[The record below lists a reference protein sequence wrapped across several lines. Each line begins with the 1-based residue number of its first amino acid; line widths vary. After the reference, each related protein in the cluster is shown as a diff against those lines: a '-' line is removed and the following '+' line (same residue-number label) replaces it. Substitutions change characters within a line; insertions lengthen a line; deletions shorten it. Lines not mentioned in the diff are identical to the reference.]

1 MLTTVSTSLILFLY
15 TVYRCIILN
24 PVAIKSLP
32 FVQKALSPAFRRLL
46 SDSAAKGRGGVVV
59 NNYAAYI
66 STFKA
71 AGYEALDILNSPES
85 LLKQLRG
92 FVGFIYSQYE
102 CKPAYNVSLVVF
114 GTFNALTKHEIDTP
128 QLSAIKVNQDIG
140 QCIAEFKSLQVS
152 PERLAYLD
160 GWQLKSKEGKGFNFA
175 IGEFHEAFGGELAA
189 DIYRNTYEY
198 GITQKSST
206 LRPRLKGLSALLN
219 SFTSHC
225 NSANDLR
232 AQLKT
237 HKLSAFLEKVMWCSF
252 SSYLAKGNKNA
263 IFFKSWAQVINVFRI
278 CFIDSGLI
286 DEPVRPILT
295 PPFKGDSQPIAKI
308 ATGGKL
314 TSNEEQL
321 WLASI
326 PLHIKDEAA
335 IQIIEDRLR
344 ASEEHV
350 RGSYHAVFERIKEKH
365 ERNLKLAKIG
375 SVKPIRGGGVKRN
388 EYVPVGR
395 DNLANSIA
403 TFYTYGIGAIDTNYN
418 LFFGGY
424 FTNRDRLT
432 TSALMDELNL
442 PNTATLGALCTL
454 LVLEHPEITPS
465 TLESWELFD
474 KNGQMIGYKQVG
486 GNYVIVVYKNR
497 KGAAKAQQD
506 IILNEYSQSIVTTLI
521 GHTEL
526 ARQYLKVNPSTDEY
540 QENAW
545 RYMLI
550 KADMTKASWCF
561 SFGNNISSASIK
573 NSYRQWVYNHSSGMN
588 EADRLLLSKSVGL
601 RSGRKLRAIRTYI
614 NTHSLRKV
622 AEVLGHETVNVEL
635 LNKYLPSALMDFF
648 NARWVRQ
655 FQNALIYIAMQESDY
670 LFEAVDIKPENLD
683 EFLQNHGIHDI
694 PKLFGE
700 FKNNATLSLIEK
712 EEPRDRFDE
721 VTLTITK
728 NVMRVLIAV
737 KSIVDHSKEVRD
749 GQIFR
754 DIVSTWYEAATL
766 ILTEDTRES
775 TINAERSQLIA
786 IAKETPLDTQLVVG
800 ALTC

>member
-1 MLTTVSTSLILFLY
+1 
-15 TVYRCIILN
+15 
-24 PVAIKSLP
+24 
-32 FVQKALSPAFRRLL
+32 
-46 SDSAAKGRGGVVV
+46 
-59 NNYAAYI
+59 
-66 STFKA
+66 
-71 AGYEALDILNSPES
+71 
-85 LLKQLRG
+85 LKQLRG
-92 FVGFIYSQYE
+92 FVGFIYSQYD
-102 CKPAYNVSLVVF
+102 CKPAYNVTHSVIR
-114 GTFNALTKHEIDTP
+114 TFKALTKHEIDTP
-128 QLSAIKVNQDIG
+128 QRSPFKVNEGIR

-152 PERLAYLD
+152 PDRLALLD
-160 GWQLKSKEGKGFNFA
+160 GWQLKSKEGKVINFA
-175 IGEFHEAFGGELAA
+175 IGEFHEAFGDELTA
-189 DIYRNTYEY
+189 DIYHHACEY
-198 GITQKSST
+198 GTTQKSTT
-206 LRPRLKGLSALLN
+206 LRNGVNALTDLLN
-219 SFTSHC
+219 SFATLC
-225 NSANDLR
+225 NNADDLR

-237 HKLSAFLEKVMWCSF
+237 NKLSAFLEKVMWCSF
-252 SSYLAKGNKNA
+252 ISHLAKDNKSA
-263 IFFKSWAQVINVFRI
+263 IFFSVWSKKINVFRI

-286 DEPVRPILT
+286 DEPVRPILI
-295 PPFKGDSQPIAKI
+295 PPFKDDSQPIAKI

-314 TSNEEQL
+314 TSSEEQL

-350 RGSYHAVFERIKEKH
+350 RASYHAVFEHIKEKH
-365 ERNLKLAKIG
+365 ERNLELAKTG
-375 SVKPIRGGGVKRN
+375 MVKPIKGGAGGGVKRN

-395 DNLANSIA
+395 DHLANCIA
-403 TFYTYGIGAIDTNYN
+403 TFYKHGIGAVDVGYVPF
-418 LFFGGY
+418 LGGS
-424 FTNRDRLT
+424 FTNSDKL
-432 TSALMDELNL
+432 SASELADELNL
-442 PNTATLGALCTL
+442 PTTFTLGALCTL
-454 LVLEHPEITPS
+454 LVLEHPQLTPS
-465 TLESWELFD
+465 ALERWELFD
-474 KNGQMIGYKQVG
+474 KNGQMTGYKQVG
-486 GNYVIVVYKNR
+486 GSYVIVVYKNR

-506 IILNEYSQSIVTTLI
+506 IILNKYSQSIVKTLI

-526 ARQYLKVNPSTDEY
+526 ARQHLKANPSTDEY

-550 KADMTKASWCF
+550 KADLNKANWCF
-561 SFGNNISSASIK
+561 GFGNSISSAPMS
-573 NSYRQWVYNHSSGMN
+573 SAYRQWVYNHSSSMN
-588 EADRLLLSKSVGL
+588 EDDKLLLSKSVGL

-614 NTHSLRKV
+614 KTHSLREV

-648 NARWVRQ
+648 NARWIRQ

-694 PKLFGE
+694 PKLFGK
-700 FKNNATLSLIEK
+700 FKNDATLSLVEK
-712 EEPRDRFDE
+712 EEPRERFDE

-728 NVMRVLIAV
+728 NVMRVLIAI
-737 KSIVDHSKEVRD
+737 KSIVDRSKEVQD

-766 ILTEDTRES
+766 ILTEDARES

-786 IAKETPLDTQLVVG
+786 TAKKNPLDIQLVAG